1 MHPGSTARA
10 CFSAA
15 GCPLPLDAPFTPAQA
30 EMWGVSRQTLR
41 GLVSGGY
48 VRRVLTGVYA
58 AAQAP
63 DNMAT
68 SRSSG
73 RARRTSLGRG
83 DRSHRGLA
91 PRCRHPAADGLVR
104 AAAGDRVPR
113 SRDQAEAGGRRERHA
128 WAAPERR
135 DDRRRRAGHD
145 SLAHGVRPR
154 PSALEVRRAR
164 GDRRIPA
171 TRGRSGPVG
180 SRGPQVQGF
189 PRSAPAPGAR
199 PARQSRQ
206 PSPRGSQRSGCTGTT
221 PVCRGPRSSSGC
233 TTTRGRGLYRLDLAL
248 PELRY
253 AAEYDGEEFHTADDD
268 RAHDEQRRDWLDVH
282 RHWTV
287 DVFKKHDV
295 YGPTAA
301 APARLTQG
309 VAEARRVARCLERAS
324 YCLTQQP

>member
-1 MHPGSTARA
+1 MHPGSTVRA
-10 CFSAA
+10 CFSAR
-15 GCPLPLDAPFTPAQA
+15 LPTPARCSVHA
-30 EMWGVSRQTLR
+30 GTGRDVGCLAPDASWAGVGRIRTTR
-41 GLVSGGY
+41 AHRR
-48 VRRVLTGVYA
+48 VRRRPGTRQHDA
-58 AAQAP
+58 
-63 DNMAT
+63 
-68 SRSSG
+68 SRPSG

-91 PRCRHPAADGLVR
+91 PWCRHPAADCLIR
-104 AAAGDRVPR
+104 ATAGDRLPR

-145 SLAHGVRPR
+145 SPSHGVRPR

-164 GDRRIPA
+164 GDRRVPA

-180 SRGPQVQGF
+180 SRGPQVQGL
-189 PRSAPAPGAR
+189 PRSSPATGAR
-199 PARQSRQ
+199 PARQPESRV
-206 PSPRGSQRSGCTGTT
+206 PGESALRLHWYDAGLPRPEVQFWVYDDG
-221 PVCRGPRSSSGC
+221 
-233 TTTRGRGLYRLDLAL
+233 GRGLYRLDLAL

-287 DVFKKHDV
+287 DVFKRHDV

-301 APARLTQG
+301 APARRTQG
-309 VAEARRVARCLERAS
+309 VAEARRVLAVWNARRTA
-324 YCLTQQP
+324 